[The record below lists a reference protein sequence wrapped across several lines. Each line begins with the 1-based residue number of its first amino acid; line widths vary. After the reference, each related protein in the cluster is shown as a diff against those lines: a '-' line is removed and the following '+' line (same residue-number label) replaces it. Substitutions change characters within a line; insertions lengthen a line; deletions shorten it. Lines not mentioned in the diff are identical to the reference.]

1 MVKGDVVVKGEV
13 ERDLVSILGPAVLS
27 YTAEV
32 GGVVVLVGSLK
43 IESAAEVGG
52 VVVTI
57 RGLLQ
62 GPSDFSPGGDLVSLA
77 SISKA
82 GAFAAILYWLSDGLR
97 WGRPIIPHLPWLW
110 ASCLFSRSSTSGSTS
125 SSKERCANLRTPL
138 RTSL

>member
-52 VVVTI
+52 VVATI
-57 RGLLQ
+57 RG
-62 GPSDFSPGGDLVSLA
+62 SL
-77 SISKA
+77 
-82 GAFAAILYWLSDGLR
+82 
-97 WGRPIIPHLPWLW
+97 
-110 ASCLFSRSSTSGSTS
+110 
-125 SSKERCANLRTPL
+125 
-138 RTSL
+138 